1 MPTLDQI
8 RAAIKTKIEGV
19 GGVAAV
25 VHEYEPYAKSAA
37 ALKAKYVTGNP
48 ARLHGYHIRRVATR
62 EILDDIA
69 RWHVFVGWRIRGF
82 MGLEDAEATEK
93 LFDTKIELIR
103 DAFRADDSLGG
114 LIFDSMDPRSNE
126 IGVQV
131 LDHRP
136 VMFADVLCHFAELG
150 LTTQHLN

>member
-25 VHEYEPYAKSAA
+25 VHEYEPYAKTAS

-48 ARLHGYHIRRVATR
+48 ARLHGYHIRRVTTR

-82 MGLEDAEATEK
+82 MSMEDADATEK

-114 LIFDSMDPRSNE
+114 ILFDSMGQGSKE
-126 IGVQV
+126 IGIQV

-136 VMFADVLCHFAELG
+136 VLFADVLCHHAELS